1 MDLIK
6 GELKKLTNQFLK
18 HFKRQKTL
26 TLEDAQMK
34 RSAQYLCDCV
44 NLLMLLGNKNK
55 CILELKDRENKL
67 LKRYYNKVN
76 ENISTVDKYI
86 KKKQR

>member
-1 MDLIK
+1 
-6 GELKKLTNQFLK
+6 
-18 HFKRQKTL
+18 
-26 TLEDAQMK
+26 
-34 RSAQYLCDCV
+34 
-44 NLLMLLGNKNK
+44 MLLGNKNK

-86 KKKQR
+86 KKKQRQFLEFFSNIHGQFSNLSTKFETLFFNNPNMKFSKDDRIKAKFDFS